1 MDAAGPVIARR
12 PAWTGALVFFVL
24 TIVVTWPLGPR
35 LGRAVPSDYG
45 DPLYAAWAIAWVSR
59 QIGLVLRGD
68 VQALT
73 HFFDANQLHPE
84 PASLALSDHFVGQ
97 ALPLAPLYWLS
108 HDAVLTLGV
117 AYLLAFWLCG
127 FCMWLLVRELT
138 GSSLAAVLAGS
149 IFAFNE
155 FFTRYEL
162 AHLQILSAHWM
173 PLALYGLR
181 RYFAHDRRGGLA
193 LAAASVVLLNL
204 SAGYYML
211 MFPPFLALYTGWE
224 LTTRRRWRDAR
235 IWRDLAVAG
244 LAVAMASA
252 PFVWPYVESRQR
264 IGMTRSVAETT
275 TMAAAVD
282 GYLGSAGRLFGAY
295 ACAALAVASAA
306 IRRRRGGR
314 SPAPLVGFA
323 TVAALLAF
331 WLSLGPAPRWGNQV
345 YPALGLYTVVQQV
358 VPGMSAIRVTSRFAV
373 VFLVFLSLLAGQGAA
388 IVARLRIVGPAVVAL
403 LAASAVAMSAPRP
416 FPLDHQDPPV
426 DVKPP
431 AAYLT
436 PGGAMPEIYRYLR
449 SLPDTTVV
457 AELPF
462 TDLWYNTRYLLFS
475 TYHWHPIVNGFT
487 SFFPPAYIERVRWLV
502 NPVRTPDEA
511 WRALRSGETTHVV
524 VHTGAWDAGYV
535 QQLDEWLTSRGARS
549 HGSFDGAVVYELPAQ

>member
-1 MDAAGPVIARR
+1 MDAAGTVTRGR
-12 PAWTGALVFFVL
+12 PAWTAALFFLVL
-24 TIVVTWPLGPR
+24 TIVVTWPLAPR
-35 LGRAVPSDYG
+35 LGTAVPSDYG

-59 QIGLVLRGD
+59 QIGLLLRGD

-84 PASLALSDHFVGQ
+84 PAALVLSDHFVGQ
-97 ALPLAPLYWLS
+97 ALPLAPIYWIS
-108 HDAVLTLGV
+108 QSAVLTLGV
-117 AYLLAFWLCG
+117 AYLVAFWLCG

-138 GSSLAAVLAGS
+138 GSSMAGVLAGS
-149 IFAFNE
+149 VFAFNE
-155 FFTRYEL
+155 FFTKYEL

-173 PLALYGLR
+173 PLALFGLR

-193 LAAASVVLLNL
+193 LAAASVLLLNL

-211 MFPPFLALYTGWE
+211 MCPPFLALYVAWE
-224 LTTRRRWRDAR
+224 LTTRHRWLDGRT
-235 IWRDLAVAG
+235 WRHLAIAAVALAV
-244 LAVAMASA
+244 ASA
-252 PFVWPYVESRQR
+252 PFVWPYIESRQR
-264 IGMTRSVAETT
+264 VGMTRSVQETT
-275 TMAAAVD
+275 TMAAAVE
-282 GYLGSAGRLFGAY
+282 GYVQSTGPLFAAYLG
-295 ACAALAVASAA
+295 AALAVASAA
-306 IRRRRGGR
+306 IGRLRGVR

-323 TVAALLAF
+323 TLAAILAL
-331 WLSLGPAPRWGNQV
+331 WLSLGPAPRWGGQV
-345 YPALGLYTVVQQV
+345 YPALGLYTLIQHV
-358 VPGMSAIRVTSRFAV
+358 VPGMSAVRVTSRFAV
-373 VFLVFLSLLAGQGAA
+373 VFLVFLSMLAGQGAA
-388 IVARLRIVGPAVVAL
+388 ILARVRIAGPAAVGL
-403 LAASAVAMSAPRP
+403 LAASAIVMSVPRP
-416 FPLDHQDPPV
+416 FPLDHQDPPA

-436 PGGAMPEIYRYLR
+436 PGGPMPAIYRYLR

-457 AELPF
+457 TELPF

-502 NPVRTPDEA
+502 NPVRTPDQA

-524 VHTGAWDAGYV
+524 VHTGAWDGAYV